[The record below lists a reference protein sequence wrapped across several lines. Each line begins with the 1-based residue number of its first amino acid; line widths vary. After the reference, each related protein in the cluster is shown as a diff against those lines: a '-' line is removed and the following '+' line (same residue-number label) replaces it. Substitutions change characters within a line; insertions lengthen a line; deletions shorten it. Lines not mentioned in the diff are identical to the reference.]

1 MTTQRVTE
9 WEIQKPTSFRGRL
22 DPKGLL
28 YKAFKSRLEAV
39 SSLRGHQSSLS
50 ITHARE
56 AHSGSQKGYQ
66 STSNSIPEEEETWV
80 WPSWMRYPEVHKLT
94 AQSSCSMHLTCLLNR
109 KDQALGDR
117 LGCHRVRKEQEQK

>member
-9 WEIQKPTSFRGRL
+9 WEIQKPTSLRGRL
-22 DPKGLL
+22 DPKGLP
-28 YKAFKSRLEAV
+28 YKAFKSRLEAD
-39 SSLRGHQSSLS
+39 SSLQGH
-50 ITHARE
+50 
-56 AHSGSQKGYQ
+56 QKGYQ
-66 STSNSIPEEEETWV
+66 STSDSIPEEEETWV
-80 WPSWMRYPEVHKLT
+80 WPSWMRYPEVHKLS